1 MRDSIEAQRCNDCG
15 TEFYLS
21 PEEGVCIDC
30 IVGSMTSE
38 YSGGYTTITL
48 SNDTWRTLE
57 NFLLYHLEPMPTWH
71 EPDGEELA
79 AMGRLRKILTSMLT
93 RPSTGQKGE

>member
-21 PEEGVCIDC
+21 PEERVCVDC
-30 IVGSMTSE
+30 SVERAAM
-38 YSGGYTTITL
+38 YSGGNL
-48 SNDTWRTLE
+48 SLVLSPQTWRTLE